1 MPRLMPARTTIAID
15 FVRRRLRGVEATM
28 HRGSIQI
35 DRALSIAMPEDI
47 DIDDDRMVGTWL
59 GRTLRKHRLHATR
72 AVVAVNRE
80 HAVVRT
86 LVLPTDELD
95 EVAEMV
101 NLAMKRDL
109 PIDADDAVI
118 DYIVLEA
125 TDSHIEVLAC
135 AVPCRIVD
143 RVREVTSVAG
153 VTASRIS
160 LRCFGTA
167 SLVNSLRECRGRGIL
182 AIDLGE
188 DGFEFVVS
196 RDGRIGFTRGVE
208 IRPSSEGIDETI
220 VTEVRRSWISHRLSE
235 REEEE
240 VSSGVLFAPAE
251 LADRLEGWI
260 GEATGIDIT
269 SIRKHPRVRVPD
281 NFPGDAWPLAGLLLR
296 EGIREPTI
304 DFGSP
309 RKAPDLAARKR
320 RTVLIAAGMLMV
332 SSLFGWTI
340 GNLQMSR
347 ERAVNA
353 DLEGKARNALVEYHR
368 NRRDVL
374 RVGHIEEWTSVEP
387 DWLAHLDSFRA
398 FAPDPDRVVLD
409 GFAGTLLVDPVR
421 YDENGKVFTVDSEIR
436 LQLSGEAIDRDTAD
450 GLRESLVESKR
461 YLLKSNGAESVGGDR
476 LAVPF
481 SFQLRSSEVRPAP
494 ASSPDEP
501 DEASDA
507 GKEGDG

>member
-1 MPRLMPARTTIAID
+1 MSARTTIAID

-28 HRGSIQI
+28 HRGSIHI
-35 DRALSIAMPEDI
+35 DRALSVAMPDDI
-47 DIDDDRMVGTWL
+47 DIDDDQMVGTWI
-59 GRTLRKHRLHATR
+59 GRTLSRHKLDASR

-86 LVLPTDELD
+86 LLLPTDELD
-95 EVAEMV
+95 EVPEMV

-118 DYIVLEA
+118 DFIVLG
-125 TDSHIEVLAC
+125 TSDGNTEVMAC

-167 SLVNSLRECRGRGIL
+167 ALVNSLRDYRGRSVL

-208 IRPSSEGIDETI
+208 IRPSADGIDETI

-240 VSSGVLFAPAE
+240 VTTGVLFAPTS
-251 LADRLEGWI
+251 LGDRLAGWI

-269 SIRKHPRVRVPD
+269 TIRNHPRVRVPED
-281 NFPGDAWPLAGLLLR
+281 FPGDAWPLAGMLLR
-296 EGIREPTI
+296 DGLREPTI

-320 RTVLIAAGMLMV
+320 RGVLITVGLLLL
-332 SSLFGWTI
+332 SGLLGWTI
-340 GNLQMSR
+340 GNLQMNR

-353 DLEGKARNALVEYHR
+353 DLEAKARNALVEYHR

-374 RVGHIEEWTSVEP
+374 RLEHLESWLQAEP
-387 DWLAHLDSFRA
+387 DWMSQLVAFRE
-398 FAPDPDRVVLD
+398 FAPDPETVVLD
-409 GFAGTLLVDPVR
+409 SFTGSFLVEPVR
-421 YDENGKVFTVDSEIR
+421 YDAAGKFFSVGSEVR
-436 LQLSGEAIDRDTAD
+436 LQLSGEARDRDIANA
-450 GLRESLVESKR
+450 LRESIVDSER
-461 YLLKSNGAESVGGDR
+461 FLLRSTGAESLGGDR
-476 LAVPF
+476 LPVPF
-481 SFQLRSSEVRPAP
+481 SFQLRSTDSG
-494 ASSPDEP
+494 
-501 DEASDA
+501 SDP
-507 GKEGDG
+507 EGGGS